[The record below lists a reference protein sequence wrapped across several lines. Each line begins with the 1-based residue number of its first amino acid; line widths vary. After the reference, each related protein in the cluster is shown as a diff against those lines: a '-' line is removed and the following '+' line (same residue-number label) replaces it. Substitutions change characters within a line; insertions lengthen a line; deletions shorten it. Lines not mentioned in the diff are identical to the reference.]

1 MRART
6 VSERQLTVV
15 IDVPRGS
22 FFKRNDDGAID
33 FVSPLPCP
41 FNYGHVPG
49 TVADDGEAFD
59 ALVLGPRLPLGSK
72 STVAVRGRVDFVD
85 SGKPDPKW
93 ICARSPLSASER
105 LQVEMFFRFYAA
117 VKSLIYGLRGKSGPT
132 RYLGWL

>member
-1 MRART
+1 MRASQ
-6 VSERQLTVV
+6 VSGQTLTVV

-22 FFKRNDDGAID
+22 FLKRDDEGGID

-59 ALVLGPRLPLGSK
+59 ALILGPRLPLGST
-72 STVAVRGRVDFVD
+72 STVAVRGRVGFVD

-93 ICARSPLSASER
+93 ICARSPVSALQR
-105 LQVEMFFRFYAA
+105 LQVDAFFRFYAA
-117 VKSLIYGLRGKSGPT
+117 VKRVINRFRGKRGPT